1 MPLTRPSPPDRA
13 GEIPAWQKEF
23 EERYGKSPKL
33 DHVKYVKRGAKIYP
47 YFNTGQKRDGK
58 VIYQPLPSPS
68 APEFFTVYAAMK
80 AARTKRAKVE
90 YTVEKMG
97 DDYLLSKAIWARARP
112 QELMAQMKKIVKA
125 LGGVLST
132 A

>member
-1 MPLTRPSPPDRA
+1 MAR
-13 GEIPAWQKEF
+13 
-23 EERYGKSPKL
+23 SPKL

-97 DDYLLSKAIWARARP
+97 DDYLLSKSYLGKAKAPGALWH
-112 QELMAQMKKIVKA
+112 QMKKIVKA